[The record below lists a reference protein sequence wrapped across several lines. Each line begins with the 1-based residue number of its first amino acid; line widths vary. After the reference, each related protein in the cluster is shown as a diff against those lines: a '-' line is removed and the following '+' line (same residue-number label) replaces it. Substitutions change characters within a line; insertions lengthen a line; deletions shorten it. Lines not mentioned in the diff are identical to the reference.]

1 MGSLFFS
8 QMIEGNPRSEIK
20 VVIYESL
27 QCKDCAAF
35 QQMMN
40 SYLLPRYGSRVAFEH
55 KDFPLPKHD
64 WARKAAIAAR
74 HFGSIRPEAGIEF
87 RRYVLEQYKEIN
99 AAVFEERVREFAR
112 DNNFDPSDAI
122 RALRSSS
129 LDEAV
134 ENDYQEGI
142 ARGVTKV
149 PTLYIGNESFVEKFR
164 RDDIAIA
171 IEKALKP

>member
-64 WARKAAIAAR
+64 WARKASIAAR

-87 RRYVLEQYKEIN
+87 RRYVLEQYKDIN
-99 AAVFEERVREFAR
+99 SAVFEERVREFAR
-112 DNNFDPSDAI
+112 ENNFDPSDAI

-149 PTLYIGNESFVEKFR
+149 PTVYIGNQAFVEKFK
-164 RDDIAIA
+164 RDEIAIA